1 MPVTG
6 EVVVDYRPTASSS
19 WIYVEVAW
27 RGGAVG
33 RRVLDTQTLVV
44 GRQWR
49 VIAVITLT
57 ERDSDRRRR
66 GSGPP
71 SKSRQAETRLC
82 LAHSP
87 GAGLT
92 SGDGQLLVMDGG
104 RAWHH
109 VTQQRLS
116 VTDHAAATTPPVLLI
131 SSSLMPAST
140 SLNLLPRCII
150 YSTQTRLSVERLAS
164 ISVRQCS
171 AVIMCLFQP
180 VTDSKMSCVVGL
192 P

>member
-1 MPVTG
+1 MCPYLLAQRHSNLLSWKVCSPASAHYWRGSRALPTDG
-6 EVVVDYRPTASSS
+6 IIVVDLRGGS
-19 WIYVEVAW
+19 VAW

-57 ERDSDRRRR
+57 ERDSDRRGRR

-116 VTDHAAATTPPVLLI
+116 VTDHPAAACPPHLI
-131 SSSLMPAST
+131 
-140 SLNLLPRCII
+140 
-150 YSTQTRLSVERLAS
+150 
-164 ISVRQCS
+164 
-171 AVIMCLFQP
+171 
-180 VTDSKMSCVVGL
+180 VTDARVHLTERAASLHHLFNANASFR
-192 P
+192 